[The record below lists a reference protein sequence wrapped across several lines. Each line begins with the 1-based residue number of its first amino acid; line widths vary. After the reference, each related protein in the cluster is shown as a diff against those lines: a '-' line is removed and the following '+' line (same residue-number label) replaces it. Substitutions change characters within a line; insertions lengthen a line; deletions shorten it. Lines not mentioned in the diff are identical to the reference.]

1 MPVYYLYMSPYILM
15 AIGIA
20 IGTVGQTLMKY
31 FATRTP
37 LAFDWSLP
45 MQLISNIPLLLV
57 FGWYFVGA
65 VLWLFILQKLP
76 LSLAYPTLA
85 LNYLSVGVVSMVL
98 FHEPFGVGKAVA
110 YSLIIAGII
119 LLYRLP

>member
-1 MPVYYLYMSPYILM
+1 M

-31 FATRTP
+31 FAIRTP
-37 LAFDWSLP
+37 LVFDWTLP
-45 MQLISNIPLLLV
+45 VQLLTNLPLLLV

-65 VLWLFILQKLP
+65 IVWLFILQKLP

-85 LNYLSVGVVSMVL
+85 LNYLSVGAVSIL
-98 FHEPFGVGKAVA
+98 IFHEPFSLGKAFA
-110 YSLIIAGII
+110 YGLVIVGIV
-119 LLYRLP
+119 LLYRFS